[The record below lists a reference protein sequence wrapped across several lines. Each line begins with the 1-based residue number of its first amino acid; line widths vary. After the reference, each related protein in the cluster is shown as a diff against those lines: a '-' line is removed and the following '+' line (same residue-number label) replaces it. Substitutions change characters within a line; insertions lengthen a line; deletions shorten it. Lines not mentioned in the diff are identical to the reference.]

1 MWDNPLT
8 CIRGIGE
15 KRAQALQKMGVST
28 VRDLLYLLP
37 RDYWYFSVAQ
47 PVAMLKHGD
56 LVAVRVRIETVPKLA
71 RVRSTLNILSCY
83 AQDETGRI
91 SLTWYNQPYRAK
103 SVEAGTSVIAC
114 GRVDRSR
121 GIKMINPMLYPEL
134 PGIQPIYPLVAGIN
148 QKQIRDSIH
157 AALSLADGSMRETL
171 PAPLRLRYGLAELN
185 FALRN
190 LHFPADHESLA
201 NARKRLVFEDILQ
214 YLMLV
219 QSFRA
224 ERLSRPGRQFCMA
237 GIVDEFCAKLPF
249 PLTGAQK
256 RVMSEI
262 AKDMAAPVPMNRL
275 LQGDVGSGKTVL
287 ALFCLYAAMK
297 NGCQGVL
304 MAPTDILAQQH
315 YASMQKLFGEE
326 CCLIKGGMK
335 KKERE
340 ALLADIA
347 SGKIKA
353 IVGTHALLQSDIE
366 FHRLGIVVTD
376 EQHRFGVRQR
386 AVLSNKGEAPDV
398 LIMSAT
404 PIPRTLALI
413 MYGDLDVSVIDELP
427 PGRKPI
433 MTRCV
438 PQHRRDDM
446 YGFIEKQAAEGRQAY
461 VVCPLV
467 DKSETMEVKSA
478 QEVHKELAE
487 KLPNLSVGLLH
498 GQMAAAKKD
507 AVIREFHSGAIDVL
521 VSTTVVEVGVDVPNA
536 TVMVIESADR
546 FGLAQ
551 LHQLRGRVGRGEH
564 ASYCFLLSDSDAETV
579 MNRLSVMTKS
589 QDGFEIA
596 QRDLELRGPGE
607 FLGSRQHGMSEFAA
621 ARLASNMEVLK
632 LAQEA
637 VQALGKDPE
646 LMPFKQPL
654 MDAAAERFKGK
665 MSEIAHN

>member
-8 CIRGIGE
+8 YIRGIGE
-15 KRAQALQKMGVST
+15 KRAEALRKMGVST
-28 VRDLLYLLP
+28 IRDLLYLLP
-37 RDYWYFSVAQ
+37 RDYWDFSVAQ

-56 LVAVRVRIETVPKLA
+56 LVAVRVRIENVPKLA
-71 RVRSTLNILSCY
+71 RVRSSLNILSCY

-103 SVEAGTSVIAC
+103 SVEAGAYVVAC

-134 PGIQPIYPLVAGIN
+134 PGIQPVYPLTAGIN
-148 QKQIRDSIH
+148 QKQIRDSIR
-157 AALSLADGSMRETL
+157 AALSVADGSVRESL
-171 PAPLRLRYGLAELN
+171 PLPLRMRYGLAELN

-190 LHFPADHESLA
+190 LHFPADHESLV

-214 YLMLV
+214 YLLLV

-224 ERLSRPGRQFCMA
+224 ERLSRPGRQFCMD
-237 GIVDEFCAKLPF
+237 GIVEAFKQKLPF
-249 PLTGAQK
+249 PLTGAQT
-256 RVMSEI
+256 RVMGEI
-262 AKDMAAPVPMNRL
+262 AKDMASSVPMNRL

-315 YASMQKLFGEE
+315 YASMQKMFGEE

-386 AVLSNKGEAPDV
+386 AVLSNKGESPDV

-413 MYGDLDVSVIDELP
+413 MYGDLDVSIIDELP

-478 QEVHKELAE
+478 QEVHKELAA
-487 KLPNLSVGLLH
+487 KFPNLSIGLLH

-507 AVIREFHSGAIDVL
+507 EVIQKFHSGEIDVL

-579 MNRLSVMTKS
+579 MSRLSVMTKS

-637 VQALGKDPE
+637 VQALEKDPE
-646 LMPFKQPL
+646 LIRFKQPL